1 MHRTMLL
8 VLGAVCEGLVVLNDA
23 SFEASALSQ
32 EVFLWVRMVH
42 NALAELMLARDDVF
56 FD

>member
-8 VLGAVCEGLVVLNDA
+8 MLSTISEGLVVLNDA

-32 EVFLWVRMVH
+32 EVVLWVRMVH

-56 FD
+56 FN